1 MLSELEML
9 TKRSKALRT
18 GRGGFLPDTKAKAS
32 VVAQKGKAFAESC
45 TYCRAAATQLPCFR
59 SLAFIFL
66 IREIE
71 IKIILQRVVWN
82 GYVKINTVSST

>member
-32 VVAQKGKAFAESC
+32 VVAQKGKAFAES
-45 TYCRAAATQLPCFR
+45 L
-59 SLAFIFL
+59 
-66 IREIE
+66 
-71 IKIILQRVVWN
+71 VM
-82 GYVKINTVSST
+82 